1 MKDVIAGK
9 CVRSPRPEKVVEHCR
24 TSGPGGDGRAGD
36 RPGALVL
43 RPSGKVSHH
52 QSGAKNLFA
61 PTARKR
67 GPFYLVIFALVAF
80 LVGCSSAENHLK
92 HSRRPLRIL
101 PVGDSITAGYT
112 DNPSWRVPFEF
123 GYRGP
128 LFQMLRSNGIPVQFV
143 GSCEEPW
150 NGLWKVPTNE
160 LSPDLRALDQDHHE
174 GHGAKTTAFVAAHI
188 GEWIETGQPDV
199 VLLMIGINDIAAGST
214 NVPQNA
220 LTNLRAIVETI
231 AQLRPATHV
240 IVAQT
245 IPYTRPTPAILE
257 LNRFIRETLVPEFV
271 ARGAHV
277 STVNQFANFVT
288 DPNSSTGDRTLY
300 ANGYNHPNA
309 EGYRRMAQTWFKE
322 IQRIIR

>member
-1 MKDVIAGK
+1 MKYAPVETRN
-9 CVRSPRPEKVVEHCR
+9 RSHGSENYPREHG
-24 TSGPGGDGRAGD
+24 SDGCAWG

-43 RPSGKVSHH
+43 RAIGKISSYE
-52 QSGAKNLFA
+52 SGAKNLFA
-61 PTARKR
+61 PTAPKR
-67 GPFYLVIFALVAF
+67 GPFYLILFALVVC
-80 LVGCSSAENHLK
+80 LVGCSSTENHLK
-92 HSRRPLRIL
+92 HSQRPLRIL

-143 GSCEEPW
+143 GNCAEPW
-150 NGLWKVPTNE
+150 NGLWKVPTNQPT
-160 LSPDLRALDQDHHE
+160 PDLRALGQDHHE
-174 GHGAKTTAFVAAHI
+174 GHGAKATAFVAAHI
-188 GEWIETGQPDV
+188 GEWIETNQPDV

-214 NVPQNA
+214 NAPPSA

-231 AQLRPATHV
+231 AQMRPATHV

-257 LNRFIRETLVPEFV
+257 LNRFIRETLVPDFA
-271 ARGAHV
+271 ARGV
-277 STVNQFANFVT
+277 KISTVNQFANFVS
-288 DPNSSTGDRTLY
+288 DPNSSAGDRSLY

-309 EGYRRMAQTWFKE
+309 EGYRRMAETWFKE
-322 IQRIIR
+322 IQNIIK

>member
-1 MKDVIAGK
+1 MTT
-9 CVRSPRPEKVVEHCR
+9 RFLSVVC
-24 TSGPGGDGRAGD
+24 
-36 RPGALVL
+36 ALAVL
-43 RPSGKVSHH
+43 L
-52 QSGAKNLFA
+52 A
-61 PTARKR
+61 
-67 GPFYLVIFALVAF
+67 
-80 LVGCSSAENHLK
+80 GCST
-92 HSRRPLRIL
+92 SRDSKFASQPLRIL

-123 GYRGP
+123 GYRRP
-128 LFQMLRSNGIPVQFV
+128 LFQLLRSNGIPVQFV
-143 GSCEEPW
+143 GNCEEPW
-150 NGLWKVPTNE
+150 NGLWKVPTNQP
-160 LSPDLRALDQDHHE
+160 SPDLRALNQDHHE
-174 GHGAKTTAFVAAHI
+174 GHGAKATAFVAAHI
-188 GEWIETGQPDV
+188 GEWIQTNQPDV

-214 NVPQNA
+214 NVPASA
-220 LTNLRAIVETI
+220 LTNLRAIVQTI
-231 AQLRPATHV
+231 VKLHPATHV

-257 LNRFIRETLVPEFV
+257 LNRFIRETLVPEFA